1 MANAK
6 SVCYHYDRYFLVSM
20 DTSNGKRSVSNA
32 ANIRSD
38 MIKYIIPLCFLA
50 SCANKQLISDKASIE
65 GAIKNLNELNRWV
78 YYDNSHGDISDKTM
92 REYDNLI
99 ELIKYQLEDIKYKK

>member
-6 SVCYHYDRYFLVSM
+6 SLCYYYDRYILVGM
-20 DTSNGKRSVSNA
+20 ATSYGKCSLSNA
-32 ANIRSD
+32 TNIRSD

-50 SCANKQLISDKASIE
+50 SCASKQLISDKASID
-65 GAIKNLNELNRWV
+65 GAIKNLDELNRWV
-78 YYDNSHGDISDKTM
+78 YYDYDHGEISDKTM

>member
-6 SVCYHYDRYFLVSM
+6 SVCYYYDRYFLISM

-50 SCANKQLISDKASIE
+50 SCASKQPISDKASIE
-65 GAIKNLNELNRWV
+65 GALKNLNELNRWV
-78 YYDNSHGDISDKTM
+78 YYDNDKGDISDKTM

>member
-1 MANAK
+1 
-6 SVCYHYDRYFLVSM
+6 
-20 DTSNGKRSVSNA
+20 
-32 ANIRSD
+32 

-50 SCANKQLISDKASIE
+50 SCASKQPISDKASID
-65 GAIKNLNELNRWV
+65 GVIKNLNELNRWV
-78 YYDNSHGDISDKTM
+78 YYDHDKGDISDKTM

>member
-1 MANAK
+1 
-6 SVCYHYDRYFLVSM
+6 
-20 DTSNGKRSVSNA
+20 
-32 ANIRSD
+32 

-50 SCANKQLISDKASIE
+50 SCASKQLISDKASID
-65 GAIKNLNELNRWV
+65 GAIKNLDELNRWV
-78 YYDNSHGDISDKTM
+78 YYDYEQGDISDKTM

>member
-1 MANAK
+1 
-6 SVCYHYDRYFLVSM
+6 M

-50 SCANKQLISDKASIE
+50 SCASKQPISDKASIE
-65 GAIKNLNELNRWV
+65 GALKNLNELNRWV
-78 YYDNSHGDISDKTM
+78 YYDNDKGDISDKTM

>member
-1 MANAK
+1 
-6 SVCYHYDRYFLVSM
+6 
-20 DTSNGKRSVSNA
+20 
-32 ANIRSD
+32 

-50 SCANKQLISDKASIE
+50 SCASKQPISDKASID
-65 GAIKNLNELNRWV
+65 GAIKNLNELQPEV
-78 YYDNSHGDISDKTM
+78 YYDHDHGNISDKTL

>member
-6 SVCYHYDRYFLVSM
+6 SVCYCYDRYFLVSM
-20 DTSNGKRSVSNA
+20 VTSNGKCSLSNA
-32 ANIRSD
+32 TNIRSD

-50 SCANKQLISDKASIE
+50 SCASKQVISDKPSIE
-65 GAIKNLNELNRWV
+65 GALKNLNELNRWV
-78 YYDNSHGDISDKTM
+78 YYDHNHGDISDKTM